1 MDAVL
6 KNLDVNI
13 LFVEDDE
20 IDLMAFERFLRQ
32 RSLPYRYET
41 TDSVRG
47 VAQLLSE
54 HTFDVAVVDYNLLDG
69 TGLDVLELVDDRFP
83 VIFVTGQGDQRLAVN
98 AMKAGIYDY
107 LIKDNSRNYLEL
119 LPVTIDNAI
128 SHRKAEE
135 RLAEAEAEI
144 QKLLWVVSKTDN
156 AMVIADVHG
165 KVEWV
170 NEGFEQLTGFGVGE
184 VTNANTQDLPLFK
197 KSGLNPHSKHFK
209 KMMAEKG
216 PVSYEIENVSR
227 DGRSFWSLS
236 TITPVLSENGEVE
249 KVIAI
254 GSDITK
260 RKEAEI
266 ALVKAKQE
274 AERLAKVKE
283 EFLANMSHEIRTPM
297 NGILGM
303 VQMLSETSLSE
314 EQAKYLNS
322 IQFASQNLL
331 HIIND
336 VLDFSKIEAGQVEY
350 ESIPFDLG
358 NSLREIIHMFK
369 KQAEAKGLE
378 LTLKHDDSIP
388 KWVIGDPTK
397 MNQILINL
405 LGNAMKF
412 TEHGFVSLSS
422 SITQKTPNGIVV
434 TFDVADSGIGI
445 SKEKQ
450 TDVFESFKQAE
461 SETTRKF
468 GGTGLGLT
476 IVKKLSEG
484 LGGTVSLKSELG
496 KGSIFSV
503 SLPLKFEEVP
513 KAADTENREA
523 NISRLKGKRVLLVED
538 NELNQMV
545 ASQFLKSADV
555 VVEVAVNGEEAYQK
569 VAEQQYDLVLMDIQ
583 MPILDGYAASRKIR
597 ENGMD
602 VPIVAMTAH
611 AMEGELQRCKSA
623 GMNDYLTKPI
633 KKDKLLSTISN
644 IIK

>member
-1 MDAVL
+1 ML
-6 KNLDVNI
+6 KNRGVNI
-13 LFVEDDE
+13 LFVEDDD
-20 IDLMAFERFLRQ
+20 IDQMAFERFMRQ
-32 RSLPYRYET
+32 RELPYTYSL

-47 VAQLLSE
+47 VSQLLTE
-54 HTFDVAVVDYNLLDG
+54 KTFDVAVVDYNLTDG
-69 TGLDVLELVDDRFP
+69 TGLDVLELVDDSFP

-128 SHRKAEE
+128 SHRKAED

-165 KVEWV
+165 KIEWA
-170 NEGFEQLTGFGVGE
+170 NEGFEQLTGFRVGE
-184 VTNANTQDLPLFK
+184 VTNAHTQDLALFK
-197 KSGLNPHSKHFK
+197 KSGMNPESKHFK
-209 KMMAEKG
+209 KMMAEKCS
-216 PVSYEIENVSR
+216 VSYEINNVAK
-227 DGRSFWSLS
+227 DGKPFWSLS
-236 TITPVLSENGEVE
+236 TITPVLSESGEVE

-260 RKEAEI
+260 RKEAEL

-314 EQAKYLNS
+314 EQGKYLNS
-322 IQFASQNLL
+322 IQFASENLL

-350 ESIPFDLG
+350 ESIPFDLS
-358 NSLREIIHMFK
+358 NSLQEIMRMFQ

-378 LTLKHDDSIP
+378 LVLQHDERIP
-388 KWVIGDPTK
+388 QLVIGDPTK

-412 TEHGFVSLSS
+412 TETGFVSLTSRVS
-422 SITQKTPNGIVV
+422 EKTLNGMVI

-445 SKEKQ
+445 SKDKQ
-450 TDVFESFKQAE
+450 NDVFESFKQAE

-484 LGGTVSLKSELG
+484 LGGNVTLNSELG
-496 KGSIFSV
+496 KGSTFSV
-503 SLPLKFEEVP
+503 SLPFKVEEV
-513 KAADTENREA
+513 KAAANTSNQEA
-523 NISRLKGKRVLLVED
+523 NVTTLKGKRVLLVED

-545 ASQFLKSADV
+545 ASQFLKSAEV
-555 VVEVAVNGEEAYQK
+555 VVEIAGNGEEAFQK
-569 VAEQQYDLVLMDIQ
+569 VTEFAYDLVLMDIQ

-597 ENGMD
+597 ENRID
-602 VPIVAMTAH
+602 IPIVAMTAH
-611 AMEGELQRCKSA
+611 AMEGELQRCTSA

-633 KKDKLLSTISN
+633 KKDILLTTISK
-644 IIK
+644 IIR